1 MSCPSSWMVRLMV
14 DLRIDL
20 EVSGDAS
27 LSVDVTDSVI
37 IEGIEVSHPIPVIPS
52 NYGLITYNGVSIT
65 VS

>member
-1 MSCPSSWMVRLMV
+1 MSCRLFWTVRLMV

-27 LSVDVTDSVI
+27 LSVDVTDSVT
-37 IEGIEVSHPIPVIPS
+37 IEGFEISHPVPIIPP
-52 NYGLITYNGVSIT
+52 NYGLITYNGVSIR